1 MTQARIVLRDAALER
16 GEQLLEV
23 TRLGSLTELINIMFS
38 RYGRHLEETWEVLP
52 IPNAQYSALPE
63 PGPTPTESNPQPIVE
78 TDFTFNEPLA
88 GL

>member
-23 TRLGSLTELINIMFS
+23 TRLGSLTELINVMFS
-38 RYGRHLEETWEVLP
+38 RYGRHLEETWEVQPVSPTYAKAEPLP
-52 IPNAQYSALPE
+52 EAQAIALPQQA
-63 PGPTPTESNPQPIVE
+63 ES
-78 TDFTFNEPLA
+78 DFAFDEPLT

>member
-23 TRLGSLTELINIMFS
+23 TRLGSLTELINVMFS
-38 RYGRHLEETWEVLP
+38 RYGKHLEETWEVQP
-52 IPNAQYSALPE
+52 V
-63 PGPTPTESNPQPIVE
+63 TPTYAKAESSPETGQQVMQLPLQVE
-78 TDFTFNEPLA
+78 PNFTFDEPLT

>member
-23 TRLGSLTELINIMFS
+23 TRLGSLTELINVMFS
-38 RYGRHLEETWEVLP
+38 RYGKHLEETWEVQP
-52 IPNAQYSALPE
+52 VTPTYTKAEPLPE
-63 PGPTPTESNPQPIVE
+63 IGIQVMQSPTQVE
-78 TDFTFNEPLA
+78 PNFTFDEPLT